1 MQIVSDLLHSG
12 ALQHLD
18 SLHVDWPVWL
28 NVKTE
33 NGTRVRDRAHEQ
45 FRSSMIIEHFFVG
58 TKAFSLSLCSYSF
71 RSLQSML
78 VQEEY

>member
-1 MQIVSDLLHSG
+1 MRIVSDLLHSG

-33 NGTRVRDRAHEQ
+33 NGTRVRDRAHAQ
-45 FRSSMIIEHFFVG
+45 FRSSIE
-58 TKAFSLSLCSYSF
+58 TLKY
-71 RSLQSML
+71 
-78 VQEEY
+78 